1 MFEPFGKDFQTLPL
15 EHHLRRRGQAIES
28 FGHRQATDKSQIA
41 SKMRRHAFANRKVLY
56 GFVSIREVFLFRVR
70 SSEPRTVNGFWSLK
84 RRPRPREQEIFTEGN
99 KNNEAACA
107 CQALLG
113 RTRELGSS
121 GPTQGGTVEQ
131 NSNNGVVQ
139 VITRYL
145 LRASARQLQVL
156 LVSNYHIPYWF
167 DKNLISPTNLL
178 CLAHLII

>member
-1 MFEPFGKDFQTLPL
+1 M
-15 EHHLRRRGQAIES
+15 
-28 FGHRQATDKSQIA
+28 
-41 SKMRRHAFANRKVLY
+41 
-56 GFVSIREVFLFRVR
+56 VS
-70 SSEPRTVNGFWSLK
+70 GFWSLK

-121 GPTQGGTVEQ
+121 GQAIEGGTVEQ
-131 NSNNGVVQ
+131 NSNNGVAQ

-167 DKNLISPTNLL
+167 DKNFPDKFALSCTSNNLICMYSPK
-178 CLAHLII
+178 